1 MKKALSLLMAALF
14 LVLCLPVTA
23 LAEGKTPPGAIYG
36 NYDKEATAYI
46 WQFGEMAAGES
57 PTAVSYSDAY
67 ASIRAGL
74 AAGDSISSGGI
85 AFTGA
90 GCLEPND
97 TKGFASA
104 AESGRYLLVRPAV
117 SGTLEICVRFDKA
130 SNTRKCRIYYQD
142 LGELD
147 SVEAAADLSGL
158 NKNGTEIGTATT
170 SDPVTWQL
178 SLTAGHVYGFV
189 TYNDSPAQITALRLL
204 TTEVPGGPG
213 EGGEEGGSGSGE
225 MPAPAGDAVTGVWDD
240 SHTAYRWTFGK
251 TTAVETS
258 AIYDAAPSGENAPAL
273 RLGMAAGDHTDASG
287 LHLAGYG
294 VSDDGITAASTGRY
308 LLVKPAQNGTI
319 QMSLSATLSGGKPKA
334 RIYTADLGE
343 VELAAADLTQLQ
355 KAGDPL
361 AAVETTSGSDSGTMS
376 LQAGHVYGFAVYAV
390 NASDILLYD
399 LSFTPESDQPE
410 PEPEP
415 EPEPKPEPEP
425 EDPYKPSGTSQTEFT
440 FEESDTA
447 AWTLSSASV
456 TADAHGGSNG
466 LTINKNGSASIT
478 VNDLPQG
485 SYTVSLW
492 AKGSANGARMSVS
505 GTGGPDSVLKLDNAL
520 SGQDGWVQA
529 AHRNVLVYNGQ
540 MTLTFVNY
548 TDGLSLDDIQITL
561 DANDNNPVSNWD
573 FESGLDGWETSGTVA
588 LTDAADTGS
597 QAVQL
602 ADQSEVHQ
610 TISVQPD
617 TDYIAT
623 VRMKVDVEDTFTS
636 TEQYSLDGSTLM
648 GLLVER
654 TSTGNR
660 VNLGV
665 RGVDGTVLRQAP
677 SATAGYSL
685 VTIAF
690 HTGPNQTQVELYA
703 NTIFD
708 EAYKDSVTVH
718 ENTFGSEN
726 PYPNGWQRPNP
737 DQVDTTHLA
746 DDWTSNGSHFAYVD
760 NFDVFQVDNTYIKG
774 ADMSF
779 LQVIEDCGGKYFAN
793 GVQQDALRI
802 LSNHG
807 VNSVLGMIFVHSG
820 NEVYTWDTLTHLGTS
835 VTGFDGE
842 YVTGRQQV
850 VGYFDE
856 THTTALALR
865 CQELGMTF
873 TPSFHYSDTW
883 ISAAKAHMPYEWLE
897 TDYEGNLS
905 NPDIEML
912 GTAVYNYVY
921 DFLTGMKEAGVD
933 NVITV
938 KNGNEQNGG
947 LLFPVASGISQNHA
961 AIITASSRAVRQVY
975 PGAIN
980 TIHTNTGYDPKQLES
995 FFGRL
1000 LGYGAEFDG
1009 MGFSLYGGRDTSV
1022 QLTMMK
1028 AALADDTL
1036 ADYDYINVET
1046 GFSYSSNRSLI
1057 GFDGAMGLTQYFD
1070 ISPNGQYNY
1079 LLNYIQA
1086 PMDVPNPT
1094 GVTRGFYYWNSE
1106 AIGVYGAGHKL
1117 GEAISGTQRALFN
1130 GGDASVQE
1138 MGCSQPGKSGDMTE
1152 GMYAYLHRGTAKA
1165 VSGEVYTPLS
1175 TTADTHNV
1183 AEPASLTLSQETMTL
1198 RVGEW
1203 QRLQQTIAPENALL
1217 SRYHIAY
1224 TSSDPSIARV
1234 YESGVVEGCKPGI
1247 ATVTA
1252 TVGGVSDTVQVT
1264 VGEPVAASGMT
1275 VTYCLLREG
1284 EEVETG
1290 TVTDGMTLNT
1300 APYDSIRFST
1310 SLAGEPASSEVLWTM
1325 DASESASWYGDT
1337 WQTKDGVMR
1346 TLATE
1351 LSSARTVPAVQMDTR
1366 AAGTVQVK
1374 AAAANDGPE
1383 LDFTVR
1389 IVETPLTALEIAGDT
1404 TVRSGRT
1411 LQLQAVL
1418 TPTDATFYKINWTSS
1433 NTAVAT
1439 VDANGKVTALSPG
1452 TVQITATSDQYPA
1465 ISDSIT
1471 LEVTPILVEQLMLSH
1486 TTMAIQTGSS
1496 KTLSVT
1502 VTPANAHD
1510 PSVTWSVEP
1519 GGEAYISVDQNGTVT
1534 ALAEGAGTITAT
1546 ANDGSGVTAS
1556 CTVTVQS
1563 NPIPATGMELSE
1575 EEVWIRS
1582 NYFSPD
1588 TAGRGDAEPVYQLTA
1603 HFTPDLATNTDVTW
1617 TSDNEA
1623 VATVDANGVV
1633 TAHQGGIAT
1642 ITAVAADGG
1651 FTDSAVVHVPVISDD
1666 WENYMPD
1673 TSGGF
1678 TDGNTFTFAVVEN
1691 GIEGQSLQAKVSSST
1706 GSATSQNRRKF
1717 SAVSGDT
1724 VVVDF
1729 DWNVGHFTSDKHYRG
1744 AHISLEDANGN
1755 SWLALAAFPK
1765 RDGKQAPMAYYY
1777 KDGSTAFP
1785 SSGKNFNY
1793 IHGGLGPK
1801 ATFADCKVLDG
1812 LLTGDDQIYHIRVTL
1827 DFTTRTISFTVTDA
1841 ADPSKSQTVSDLA
1854 MDPSIDYADN
1864 VGALVF
1870 SHYFSSAASWTTS
1883 IDNFSVYGTS
1893 VAPASIEYTVDCVN
1907 LNAVDGIKL
1916 VPVEG
1921 ALSATAKLSPTV
1933 YPTAADQT
1941 VIYTVS
1947 DELKDWITVASDG
1960 TITIKPDKNV
1970 LYDQAATVDKVSG
1983 SIRIQSAVDET
1994 IFQDVKVLVGPPNT
2008 NEKLTLTVNGTEYS
2022 ETAMQFPVG
2031 QAVDLGFA
2039 ATGGDGNSDL
2049 FRYKWTTAENTAGAI
2064 LDGNTL
2070 TAKQEG
2076 TVTLNFVIDFFRG
2089 ETTKTI
2095 ELVFADKAEPP
2106 VDPDEPDSPEE
2117 GGDPSDPD
2125 QPDTPQGGGDS
2136 SGPEQPTPAEP
2147 QQPDQGDSGQTT
2159 SRPDDKKAV
2168 TAQNVSEISEPNSIT
2183 QPSSIPQTAD
2193 PFPLGLCL
2201 LITAAS
2207 FGALIL
2213 LLLLKYDRRSTQNK

>member
-158 NKNGTEIGTATT
+158 NKNETEIGTATT

-258 AIYDAAPSGENAPAL
+258 AIYDAAPSGGNAPAL
-273 RLGMAAGDHTDASG
+273 CLGMAAGDHTDASG

-399 LSFTPESDQPE
+399 LSFTPKSDQPE

-492 AKGSANGARMSVS
+492 AKGSASGARMSVS

-520 SGQDGWVQA
+520 SGQGGWVQA

-726 PYPNGWQRPNP
+726 PYPNGWQRPDP
-737 DQVDTTHLA
+737 DQVDVTHLA
-746 DDWTSNGSHFAYVD
+746 DGWTSNGSRFAYVD

-1009 MGFSLYGGRDTSV
+1009 MGFSLYGGRDALISDLLREEWGFDGYFVSDCGAVKDFHKGHKVTNTVEES
-1022 QLTMMK
+1022 
-1028 AALADDTL
+1028 AALALTSGCDLNCGQVYPHMRQALAMGLVTEEDVDAAVTHLMMTRMRLGMFDKDCPFDAIPYEENDTPAHHAAAL
-1036 ADYDYINVET
+1036 TAAEECLVLLKNDGLLPLDAKACKTIAVIGPNADTVEILKGNYNGTATEHYTLLDGIRAVAKQGNPDVRIMVSAGCHLWRENVEALAEPDDRRSEAVAMARRADVVILCIGLNGTLEGEEGDANNSYAGADKADLLLPLPQRRLIQEVAAVGKPIVLINAT
-1046 GFSYSSNRSLI
+1046 GSAMALGTEADLCNAVLQTWYPGQMGGLAVGRAIFGQVNPSGKLPVTFYRTTEELPPFTDYAMQGRTYRFMEHEPLYPFGYGLSYSTFAYTDLTAETTPDGGCTLRAVVTNMSRRAGTDVAQVYVRLIGAAGRVPNRSLTA
-1057 GFDGAMGLTQYFD
+1057 FRRVTLEQ
-1070 ISPNGQYNY
+1070 GQ
-1079 LLNYIQA
+1079 IEE
-1086 PMDVPNPT
+1086 
-1094 GVTRGFYYWNSE
+1094 VTFTLPKTAFAEYD
-1106 AIGVYGAGHKL
+1106 AL
-1117 GEAISGTQRALFN
+1117 GR
-1130 GGDASVQE
+1130 
-1138 MGCSQPGKSGDMTE
+1138 
-1152 GMYAYLHRGTAKA
+1152 
-1165 VSGEVYTPLS
+1165 EVYT
-1175 TTADTHNV
+1175 A
-1183 AEPASLTLSQETMTL
+1183 AEA
-1198 RVGEW
+1198 
-1203 QRLQQTIAPENALL
+1203 
-1217 SRYHIAY
+1217 
-1224 TSSDPSIARV
+1224 
-1234 YESGVVEGCKPGI
+1234 
-1247 ATVTA
+1247 
-1252 TVGGVSDTVQVT
+1252 
-1264 VGEPVAASGMT
+1264 
-1275 VTYCLLREG
+1275 
-1284 EEVETG
+1284 
-1290 TVTDGMTLNT
+1290 
-1300 APYDSIRFST
+1300 
-1310 SLAGEPASSEVLWTM
+1310 
-1325 DASESASWYGDT
+1325 
-1337 WQTKDGVMR
+1337 
-1346 TLATE
+1346 E
-1351 LSSARTVPAVQMDTR
+1351 LSLGGGQPDARTVTLTG
-1366 AAGTVQVK
+1366 AAI
-1374 AAAANDGPE
+1374 P
-1383 LDFTVR
+1383 
-1389 IVETPLTALEIAGDT
+1389 
-1404 TVRSGRT
+1404 
-1411 LQLQAVL
+1411 
-1418 TPTDATFYKINWTSS
+1418 
-1433 NTAVAT
+1433 
-1439 VDANGKVTALSPG
+1439 
-1452 TVQITATSDQYPA
+1452 
-1465 ISDSIT
+1465 
-1471 LEVTPILVEQLMLSH
+1471 
-1486 TTMAIQTGSS
+1486 
-1496 KTLSVT
+1496 T
-1502 VTPANAHD
+1502 VT
-1510 PSVTWSVEP
+1510 
-1519 GGEAYISVDQNGTVT
+1519 IK
-1534 ALAEGAGTITAT
+1534 L
-1546 ANDGSGVTAS
+1546 
-1556 CTVTVQS
+1556 
-1563 NPIPATGMELSE
+1563 
-1575 EEVWIRS
+1575 
-1582 NYFSPD
+1582 
-1588 TAGRGDAEPVYQLTA
+1588 
-1603 HFTPDLATNTDVTW
+1603 
-1617 TSDNEA
+1617 
-1623 VATVDANGVV
+1623 
-1633 TAHQGGIAT
+1633 
-1642 ITAVAADGG
+1642 
-1651 FTDSAVVHVPVISDD
+1651 
-1666 WENYMPD
+1666 
-1673 TSGGF
+1673 
-1678 TDGNTFTFAVVEN
+1678 
-1691 GIEGQSLQAKVSSST
+1691 
-1706 GSATSQNRRKF
+1706 
-1717 SAVSGDT
+1717 
-1724 VVVDF
+1724 
-1729 DWNVGHFTSDKHYRG
+1729 
-1744 AHISLEDANGN
+1744 
-1755 SWLALAAFPK
+1755 
-1765 RDGKQAPMAYYY
+1765 
-1777 KDGSTAFP
+1777 
-1785 SSGKNFNY
+1785 
-1793 IHGGLGPK
+1793 GGL
-1801 ATFADCKVLDG
+1801 
-1812 LLTGDDQIYHIRVTL
+1812 Q
-1827 DFTTRTISFTVTDA
+1827 
-1841 ADPSKSQTVSDLA
+1841 
-1854 MDPSIDYADN
+1854 
-1864 VGALVF
+1864 
-1870 SHYFSSAASWTTS
+1870 
-1883 IDNFSVYGTS
+1883 
-1893 VAPASIEYTVDCVN
+1893 
-1907 LNAVDGIKL
+1907 
-1916 VPVEG
+1916 
-1921 ALSATAKLSPTV
+1921 
-1933 YPTAADQT
+1933 
-1941 VIYTVS
+1941 
-1947 DELKDWITVASDG
+1947 
-1960 TITIKPDKNV
+1960 
-1970 LYDQAATVDKVSG
+1970 
-1983 SIRIQSAVDET
+1983 
-1994 IFQDVKVLVGPPNT
+1994 
-2008 NEKLTLTVNGTEYS
+2008 
-2022 ETAMQFPVG
+2022 
-2031 QAVDLGFA
+2031 
-2039 ATGGDGNSDL
+2039 
-2049 FRYKWTTAENTAGAI
+2049 
-2064 LDGNTL
+2064 
-2070 TAKQEG
+2070 
-2076 TVTLNFVIDFFRG
+2076 
-2089 ETTKTI
+2089 
-2095 ELVFADKAEPP
+2095 
-2106 VDPDEPDSPEE
+2106 
-2117 GGDPSDPD
+2117 
-2125 QPDTPQGGGDS
+2125 
-2136 SGPEQPTPAEP
+2136 
-2147 QQPDQGDSGQTT
+2147 
-2159 SRPDDKKAV
+2159 
-2168 TAQNVSEISEPNSIT
+2168 
-2183 QPSSIPQTAD
+2183 
-2193 PFPLGLCL
+2193 
-2201 LITAAS
+2201 
-2207 FGALIL
+2207 
-2213 LLLLKYDRRSTQNK
+2213 

>member
-1 MKKALSLLMAALF
+1 M
-14 LVLCLPVTA
+14 
-23 LAEGKTPPGAIYG
+23 
-36 NYDKEATAYI
+36 
-46 WQFGEMAAGES
+46 
-57 PTAVSYSDAY
+57 
-67 ASIRAGL
+67 
-74 AAGDSISSGGI
+74 
-85 AFTGA
+85 
-90 GCLEPND
+90 
-97 TKGFASA
+97 
-104 AESGRYLLVRPAV
+104 
-117 SGTLEICVRFDKA
+117 
-130 SNTRKCRIYYQD
+130 
-142 LGELD
+142 
-147 SVEAAADLSGL
+147 
-158 NKNGTEIGTATT
+158 
-170 SDPVTWQL
+170 
-178 SLTAGHVYGFV
+178 
-189 TYNDSPAQITALRLL
+189 
-204 TTEVPGGPG
+204 
-213 EGGEEGGSGSGE
+213 
-225 MPAPAGDAVTGVWDD
+225 
-240 SHTAYRWTFGK
+240 
-251 TTAVETS
+251 
-258 AIYDAAPSGENAPAL
+258 
-273 RLGMAAGDHTDASG
+273 
-287 LHLAGYG
+287 
-294 VSDDGITAASTGRY
+294 
-308 LLVKPAQNGTI
+308 
-319 QMSLSATLSGGKPKA
+319 
-334 RIYTADLGE
+334 
-343 VELAAADLTQLQ
+343 
-355 KAGDPL
+355 
-361 AAVETTSGSDSGTMS
+361 
-376 LQAGHVYGFAVYAV
+376 
-390 NASDILLYD
+390 
-399 LSFTPESDQPE
+399 
-410 PEPEP
+410 
-415 EPEPKPEPEP
+415 
-425 EDPYKPSGTSQTEFT
+425 
-440 FEESDTA
+440 
-447 AWTLSSASV
+447 
-456 TADAHGGSNG
+456 
-466 LTINKNGSASIT
+466 
-478 VNDLPQG
+478 
-485 SYTVSLW
+485 
-492 AKGSANGARMSVS
+492 
-505 GTGGPDSVLKLDNAL
+505 
-520 SGQDGWVQA
+520 
-529 AHRNVLVYNGQ
+529 
-540 MTLTFVNY
+540 
-548 TDGLSLDDIQITL
+548 
-561 DANDNNPVSNWD
+561 
-573 FESGLDGWETSGTVA
+573 
-588 LTDAADTGS
+588 
-597 QAVQL
+597 
-602 ADQSEVHQ
+602 
-610 TISVQPD
+610 
-617 TDYIAT
+617 
-623 VRMKVDVEDTFTS
+623 
-636 TEQYSLDGSTLM
+636 
-648 GLLVER
+648 
-654 TSTGNR
+654 
-660 VNLGV
+660 
-665 RGVDGTVLRQAP
+665 
-677 SATAGYSL
+677 
-685 VTIAF
+685 
-690 HTGPNQTQVELYA
+690 
-703 NTIFD
+703 
-708 EAYKDSVTVH
+708 
-718 ENTFGSEN
+718 
-726 PYPNGWQRPNP
+726 
-737 DQVDTTHLA
+737 
-746 DDWTSNGSHFAYVD
+746 
-760 NFDVFQVDNTYIKG
+760 
-774 ADMSF
+774 
-779 LQVIEDCGGKYFAN
+779 
-793 GVQQDALRI
+793 
-802 LSNHG
+802 
-807 VNSVLGMIFVHSG
+807 
-820 NEVYTWDTLTHLGTS
+820 
-835 VTGFDGE
+835 
-842 YVTGRQQV
+842 
-850 VGYFDE
+850 
-856 THTTALALR
+856 
-865 CQELGMTF
+865 
-873 TPSFHYSDTW
+873 
-883 ISAAKAHMPYEWLE
+883 
-897 TDYEGNLS
+897 
-905 NPDIEML
+905 
-912 GTAVYNYVY
+912 
-921 DFLTGMKEAGVD
+921 
-933 NVITV
+933 
-938 KNGNEQNGG
+938 
-947 LLFPVASGISQNHA
+947 ASGISQNHA

-1252 TVGGVSDTVQVT
+1252 TVGGVSDNVQVT

-1510 PSVTWSVEP
+1510 PSVTWSVES

-1534 ALAEGAGTITAT
+1534 ALAEGTGTVTAT

-1556 CTVTVQS
+1556 CTVVVQS
-1563 NPIPATGMELSE
+1563 DPIPATGMELSE

-1729 DWNVGHFTSDKHYRG
+1729 DWNVGHFTPDKHYRG

-1755 SWLALAAFPK
+1755 SWLALAAFPTL
-1765 RDGKQAPMAYYY
+1765 DGKQAPMAYYY

-1827 DFTTRTISFTVTDA
+1827 DFTTRKISFTVTDA

-1854 MDPSIDYADN
+1854 MDPSVDYADN

-2049 FRYKWTTAENTAGAI
+2049 FRYKWTIAENTAGAI

-2117 GGDPSDPD
+2117 GGDSSDPD

>member
-1 MKKALSLLMAALF
+1 MKKALSLLMATLF

-23 LAEGKTPPGAIYG
+23 LAEGKTQPGAICG
-36 NYDKEATAYI
+36 SYDSEAVAYV
-46 WQFGEMAAGES
+46 WQFGDTNAETTTTINYEDDYAA
-57 PTAVSYSDAY
+57 
-67 ASIRAGL
+67 IRVGL
-74 AAGDSISSGGI
+74 AAGDSISSSGI

-90 GCLEPND
+90 GCLEPD
-97 TKGFASA
+97 DAVGLASA

-117 SGTLEICVRFDKA
+117 DGTLEVTVQFAEA
-130 SNTRKCRIYYQD
+130 SGSRECRIYYQD
-142 LGELD
+142 FGEQGSL
-147 SVEAAADLSGL
+147 EAVQDLSSL
-158 NKNGTEIGTATT
+158 NKNGTEMGTATT
-170 SDPVTWQL
+170 QEPATWQL
-178 SLTAGHVYGFV
+178 SLTAGHVYGLV
-189 TYNDSPAQITALRLL
+189 TYNDSPAQIAALRLL
-204 TTEVPGGPG
+204 TTETPEVPGEDG
-213 EGGEEGGSGSGE
+213 EEENVEDDGEDDGGE
-225 MPAPAGDAVTGVWDD
+225 APLPTGPAVTGAWSDD
-240 SHTAYRWTFGK
+240 SIRYSWTFGEIS
-251 TTAVETS
+251 AVETQT
-258 AIYDAAPSGENAPAL
+258 IYDAAVQDENEPAL
-273 RLGMAAGDHTDASG
+273 RLGVAAGDRTDADG

-294 VSDDGITAASTGRY
+294 VSDDGVTAASTGRY
-308 LLVKPAQNGTI
+308 LLVKPVQNGTI

-343 VELAAADLTQLQ
+343 VELNAADLSQL
-355 KAGDPL
+355 KKPDNPL
-361 AAVETTSGSDSGTMS
+361 DALVAVETTTGSDSGTLF

-390 NASDILLYD
+390 NASDILIYD
-399 LSFTPESDQPE
+399 LSFVPEANQPDPEPSPE
-410 PEPEP
+410 PEPE
-415 EPEPKPEPEP
+415 EPYE
-425 EDPYKPSGTSQTEFT
+425 PSGTSQTEFT
-440 FEESDTA
+440 FESTDTA
-447 AWTLSSASV
+447 AWALSNAAV
-456 TADAHGGSNG
+456 TADAHSGSSG
-466 LTINKNGSASIT
+466 LTVNKDGSASIT
-478 VNDLPQG
+478 VTNLPQG

-492 AKGSANGARMSVS
+492 AKGSASGARMSVS

-520 SGQDGWVQA
+520 SGQGGWVQA

-726 PYPNGWQRPNP
+726 PYPNGWQRPDP
-737 DQVDTTHLA
+737 DQVDVTHLA
-746 DDWTSNGSHFAYVD
+746 DGWTSNGSRFAYVD

-1198 RVGEW
+1198 RVGER

-1284 EEVETG
+1284 KEVETG

-1300 APYDSIRFST
+1300 APYDSIRFSM

-1510 PSVTWSVEP
+1510 PSVTWSVES

-1534 ALAEGAGTITAT
+1534 ALAEGTGTVTAT

-1556 CTVTVQS
+1556 CTVVVQS
-1563 NPIPATGMELSE
+1563 DPIPATGMELSE
-1575 EEVWIRS
+1575 DEVWIRS

-1588 TAGRGDAEPVYQLTA
+1588 AAGRGDAEPVYQLTA

-1691 GIEGQSLQAKVSSST
+1691 GIEGQSLQAKVGSST
-1706 GSATSQNRRKF
+1706 GSATSQNQRKF

-1729 DWNVGHFTSDKHYRG
+1729 DWNVGHFTPDTHYRG

-1755 SWLALAAFPK
+1755 SWLALAAFPTL
-1765 RDGKQAPMAYYY
+1765 DGKQAPMAYYY

-1793 IHGGLGPK
+1793 IHGGLGPNA
-1801 ATFADCKVLDG
+1801 ATFADCEELDG

-1827 DFTTRTISFTVTDA
+1827 NFTGRTISFTVTDA
-1841 ADPSKSQTVSDLA
+1841 ADPSKSQTVSDLP
-1854 MDPSIDYADN
+1854 MDP
-1864 VGALVF
+1864 
-1870 SHYFSSAASWTTS
+1870 
-1883 IDNFSVYGTS
+1883 
-1893 VAPASIEYTVDCVN
+1893 TVDYCQQT
-1907 LNAVDGIKL
+1907 D
-1916 VPVEG
+1916 VPRG
-1921 ALSATAKLSPTV
+1921 AS
-1933 YPTAADQT
+1933 
-1941 VIYTVS
+1941 
-1947 DELKDWITVASDG
+1947 
-1960 TITIKPDKNV
+1960 
-1970 LYDQAATVDKVSG
+1970 
-1983 SIRIQSAVDET
+1983 
-1994 IFQDVKVLVGPPNT
+1994 
-2008 NEKLTLTVNGTEYS
+2008 
-2022 ETAMQFPVG
+2022 
-2031 QAVDLGFA
+2031 
-2039 ATGGDGNSDL
+2039 
-2049 FRYKWTTAENTAGAI
+2049 
-2064 LDGNTL
+2064 
-2070 TAKQEG
+2070 
-2076 TVTLNFVIDFFRG
+2076 
-2089 ETTKTI
+2089 
-2095 ELVFADKAEPP
+2095 
-2106 VDPDEPDSPEE
+2106 
-2117 GGDPSDPD
+2117 
-2125 QPDTPQGGGDS
+2125 
-2136 SGPEQPTPAEP
+2136 
-2147 QQPDQGDSGQTT
+2147 
-2159 SRPDDKKAV
+2159 
-2168 TAQNVSEISEPNSIT
+2168 
-2183 QPSSIPQTAD
+2183 
-2193 PFPLGLCL
+2193 
-2201 LITAAS
+2201 
-2207 FGALIL
+2207 
-2213 LLLLKYDRRSTQNK
+2213 

>member
-1 MKKALSLLMAALF
+1 
-14 LVLCLPVTA
+14 
-23 LAEGKTPPGAIYG
+23 
-36 NYDKEATAYI
+36 
-46 WQFGEMAAGES
+46 
-57 PTAVSYSDAY
+57 
-67 ASIRAGL
+67 
-74 AAGDSISSGGI
+74 
-85 AFTGA
+85 
-90 GCLEPND
+90 
-97 TKGFASA
+97 
-104 AESGRYLLVRPAV
+104 
-117 SGTLEICVRFDKA
+117 
-130 SNTRKCRIYYQD
+130 
-142 LGELD
+142 
-147 SVEAAADLSGL
+147 
-158 NKNGTEIGTATT
+158 
-170 SDPVTWQL
+170 
-178 SLTAGHVYGFV
+178 
-189 TYNDSPAQITALRLL
+189 
-204 TTEVPGGPG
+204 
-213 EGGEEGGSGSGE
+213 
-225 MPAPAGDAVTGVWDD
+225 
-240 SHTAYRWTFGK
+240 
-251 TTAVETS
+251 
-258 AIYDAAPSGENAPAL
+258 
-273 RLGMAAGDHTDASG
+273 
-287 LHLAGYG
+287 
-294 VSDDGITAASTGRY
+294 
-308 LLVKPAQNGTI
+308 
-319 QMSLSATLSGGKPKA
+319 
-334 RIYTADLGE
+334 
-343 VELAAADLTQLQ
+343 
-355 KAGDPL
+355 
-361 AAVETTSGSDSGTMS
+361 
-376 LQAGHVYGFAVYAV
+376 
-390 NASDILLYD
+390 
-399 LSFTPESDQPE
+399 
-410 PEPEP
+410 
-415 EPEPKPEPEP
+415 
-425 EDPYKPSGTSQTEFT
+425 
-440 FEESDTA
+440 
-447 AWTLSSASV
+447 
-456 TADAHGGSNG
+456 
-466 LTINKNGSASIT
+466 
-478 VNDLPQG
+478 
-485 SYTVSLW
+485 
-492 AKGSANGARMSVS
+492 
-505 GTGGPDSVLKLDNAL
+505 
-520 SGQDGWVQA
+520 
-529 AHRNVLVYNGQ
+529 
-540 MTLTFVNY
+540 
-548 TDGLSLDDIQITL
+548 
-561 DANDNNPVSNWD
+561 
-573 FESGLDGWETSGTVA
+573 
-588 LTDAADTGS
+588 
-597 QAVQL
+597 
-602 ADQSEVHQ
+602 
-610 TISVQPD
+610 
-617 TDYIAT
+617 
-623 VRMKVDVEDTFTS
+623 
-636 TEQYSLDGSTLM
+636 
-648 GLLVER
+648 
-654 TSTGNR
+654 
-660 VNLGV
+660 
-665 RGVDGTVLRQAP
+665 
-677 SATAGYSL
+677 
-685 VTIAF
+685 
-690 HTGPNQTQVELYA
+690 
-703 NTIFD
+703 
-708 EAYKDSVTVH
+708 
-718 ENTFGSEN
+718 
-726 PYPNGWQRPNP
+726 
-737 DQVDTTHLA
+737 
-746 DDWTSNGSHFAYVD
+746 
-760 NFDVFQVDNTYIKG
+760 
-774 ADMSF
+774 
-779 LQVIEDCGGKYFAN
+779 
-793 GVQQDALRI
+793 
-802 LSNHG
+802 
-807 VNSVLGMIFVHSG
+807 
-820 NEVYTWDTLTHLGTS
+820 
-835 VTGFDGE
+835 
-842 YVTGRQQV
+842 
-850 VGYFDE
+850 
-856 THTTALALR
+856 
-865 CQELGMTF
+865 
-873 TPSFHYSDTW
+873 
-883 ISAAKAHMPYEWLE
+883 
-897 TDYEGNLS
+897 
-905 NPDIEML
+905 
-912 GTAVYNYVY
+912 
-921 DFLTGMKEAGVD
+921 
-933 NVITV
+933 
-938 KNGNEQNGG
+938 
-947 LLFPVASGISQNHA
+947 
-961 AIITASSRAVRQVY
+961 
-975 PGAIN
+975 
-980 TIHTNTGYDPKQLES
+980 
-995 FFGRL
+995 
-1000 LGYGAEFDG
+1000 
-1009 MGFSLYGGRDTSV
+1009 
-1022 QLTMMK
+1022 
-1028 AALADDTL
+1028 
-1036 ADYDYINVET
+1036 
-1046 GFSYSSNRSLI
+1046 
-1057 GFDGAMGLTQYFD
+1057 
-1070 ISPNGQYNY
+1070 
-1079 LLNYIQA
+1079 
-1086 PMDVPNPT
+1086 
-1094 GVTRGFYYWNSE
+1094 
-1106 AIGVYGAGHKL
+1106 
-1117 GEAISGTQRALFN
+1117 
-1130 GGDASVQE
+1130 
-1138 MGCSQPGKSGDMTE
+1138 MTE

-1198 RVGEW
+1198 RVGER

-1389 IVETPLTALEIAGDT
+1389 IVETPLTVLEIAGDT

-1418 TPTDATFYKINWTSS
+1418 TPTNATFYKINWTSS

-1510 PSVTWSVEP
+1510 SSVTWSVEP

-1588 TAGRGDAEPVYQLTA
+1588 TEGRGDAEPVYQLTA

-1729 DWNVGHFTSDKHYRG
+1729 DWNVGHFTPDKHYRG

-1755 SWLALAAFPK
+1755 SWLALAAFPTL
-1765 RDGKQAPMAYYY
+1765 DGKQAPMAYYY

-1801 ATFADCKVLDG
+1801 ATFADCEVLDG

-1827 DFTTRTISFTVTDA
+1827 DFTIRTISFTVTDA
-1841 ADPSKSQTVSDLA
+1841 ADPSKSQTVSDLD
-1854 MDPSIDYADN
+1854 MDTSVDYADN

-1983 SIRIQSAVDET
+1983 SIRIQSAVDEM

-2008 NEKLTLTVNGTEYS
+2008 NEKLTLTVNGTECS

-2049 FRYKWTTAENTAGAI
+2049 FRYKWTIAENTAGAI

-2136 SGPEQPTPAEP
+2136 SSPEQPTPAEP

-2168 TAQNVSEISEPNSIT
+2168 TAQNVSEISEPDSIT

>member
-1 MKKALSLLMAALF
+1 M
-14 LVLCLPVTA
+14 
-23 LAEGKTPPGAIYG
+23 
-36 NYDKEATAYI
+36 
-46 WQFGEMAAGES
+46 
-57 PTAVSYSDAY
+57 
-67 ASIRAGL
+67 
-74 AAGDSISSGGI
+74 
-85 AFTGA
+85 
-90 GCLEPND
+90 
-97 TKGFASA
+97 
-104 AESGRYLLVRPAV
+104 
-117 SGTLEICVRFDKA
+117 
-130 SNTRKCRIYYQD
+130 
-142 LGELD
+142 
-147 SVEAAADLSGL
+147 
-158 NKNGTEIGTATT
+158 
-170 SDPVTWQL
+170 
-178 SLTAGHVYGFV
+178 
-189 TYNDSPAQITALRLL
+189 
-204 TTEVPGGPG
+204 
-213 EGGEEGGSGSGE
+213 
-225 MPAPAGDAVTGVWDD
+225 
-240 SHTAYRWTFGK
+240 
-251 TTAVETS
+251 
-258 AIYDAAPSGENAPAL
+258 
-273 RLGMAAGDHTDASG
+273 
-287 LHLAGYG
+287 
-294 VSDDGITAASTGRY
+294 STH
-308 LLVKPAQNGTI
+308 A
-319 QMSLSATLSGGKPKA
+319 
-334 RIYTADLGE
+334 
-343 VELAAADLTQLQ
+343 
-355 KAGDPL
+355 
-361 AAVETTSGSDSGTMS
+361 
-376 LQAGHVYGFAVYAV
+376 
-390 NASDILLYD
+390 
-399 LSFTPESDQPE
+399 
-410 PEPEP
+410 
-415 EPEPKPEPEP
+415 
-425 EDPYKPSGTSQTEFT
+425 
-440 FEESDTA
+440 
-447 AWTLSSASV
+447 
-456 TADAHGGSNG
+456 
-466 LTINKNGSASIT
+466 
-478 VNDLPQG
+478 
-485 SYTVSLW
+485 
-492 AKGSANGARMSVS
+492 
-505 GTGGPDSVLKLDNAL
+505 
-520 SGQDGWVQA
+520 
-529 AHRNVLVYNGQ
+529 
-540 MTLTFVNY
+540 
-548 TDGLSLDDIQITL
+548 
-561 DANDNNPVSNWD
+561 
-573 FESGLDGWETSGTVA
+573 
-588 LTDAADTGS
+588 
-597 QAVQL
+597 
-602 ADQSEVHQ
+602 
-610 TISVQPD
+610 
-617 TDYIAT
+617 
-623 VRMKVDVEDTFTS
+623 
-636 TEQYSLDGSTLM
+636 
-648 GLLVER
+648 
-654 TSTGNR
+654 
-660 VNLGV
+660 
-665 RGVDGTVLRQAP
+665 
-677 SATAGYSL
+677 
-685 VTIAF
+685 
-690 HTGPNQTQVELYA
+690 
-703 NTIFD
+703 
-708 EAYKDSVTVH
+708 
-718 ENTFGSEN
+718 
-726 PYPNGWQRPNP
+726 
-737 DQVDTTHLA
+737 
-746 DDWTSNGSHFAYVD
+746 
-760 NFDVFQVDNTYIKG
+760 
-774 ADMSF
+774 
-779 LQVIEDCGGKYFAN
+779 
-793 GVQQDALRI
+793 
-802 LSNHG
+802 
-807 VNSVLGMIFVHSG
+807 
-820 NEVYTWDTLTHLGTS
+820 
-835 VTGFDGE
+835 
-842 YVTGRQQV
+842 
-850 VGYFDE
+850 
-856 THTTALALR
+856 
-865 CQELGMTF
+865 
-873 TPSFHYSDTW
+873 
-883 ISAAKAHMPYEWLE
+883 
-897 TDYEGNLS
+897 
-905 NPDIEML
+905 
-912 GTAVYNYVY
+912 
-921 DFLTGMKEAGVD
+921 
-933 NVITV
+933 
-938 KNGNEQNGG
+938 NGG

-1198 RVGEW
+1198 RVGER

-1418 TPTDATFYKINWTSS
+1418 TPTNATFYKINWTSS

-1510 PSVTWSVEP
+1510 SSVTWSVEP

-1588 TAGRGDAEPVYQLTA
+1588 TEGRGDAEPVYQLTA

-1673 TSGGF
+1673 TSDGF

-1717 SAVSGDT
+1717 SAVSSDT

-1827 DFTTRTISFTVTDA
+1827 DFTTRKISFTVTDA
-1841 ADPSKSQTVSDLA
+1841 ADPSKSQTVSDLD
-1854 MDPSIDYADN
+1854 MDPSVDYADN
-1864 VGALVF
+1864 VGTLVF

-1947 DELKDWITVASDG
+1947 DELKDWITVANDG
-1960 TITIKPDKNV
+1960 TITIMPDKNV

-2008 NEKLTLTVNGTEYS
+2008 NEKLTLTVNGTECS

-2049 FRYKWTTAENTAGAI
+2049 FRYKWTIAENTAGAI

-2136 SGPEQPTPAEP
+2136 SSPEQPTPAEP

>member
-1 MKKALSLLMAALF
+1 
-14 LVLCLPVTA
+14 
-23 LAEGKTPPGAIYG
+23 
-36 NYDKEATAYI
+36 
-46 WQFGEMAAGES
+46 
-57 PTAVSYSDAY
+57 
-67 ASIRAGL
+67 
-74 AAGDSISSGGI
+74 
-85 AFTGA
+85 
-90 GCLEPND
+90 
-97 TKGFASA
+97 
-104 AESGRYLLVRPAV
+104 
-117 SGTLEICVRFDKA
+117 
-130 SNTRKCRIYYQD
+130 
-142 LGELD
+142 
-147 SVEAAADLSGL
+147 
-158 NKNGTEIGTATT
+158 
-170 SDPVTWQL
+170 
-178 SLTAGHVYGFV
+178 
-189 TYNDSPAQITALRLL
+189 
-204 TTEVPGGPG
+204 
-213 EGGEEGGSGSGE
+213 
-225 MPAPAGDAVTGVWDD
+225 
-240 SHTAYRWTFGK
+240 
-251 TTAVETS
+251 
-258 AIYDAAPSGENAPAL
+258 
-273 RLGMAAGDHTDASG
+273 
-287 LHLAGYG
+287 
-294 VSDDGITAASTGRY
+294 
-308 LLVKPAQNGTI
+308 
-319 QMSLSATLSGGKPKA
+319 
-334 RIYTADLGE
+334 
-343 VELAAADLTQLQ
+343 
-355 KAGDPL
+355 
-361 AAVETTSGSDSGTMS
+361 
-376 LQAGHVYGFAVYAV
+376 
-390 NASDILLYD
+390 
-399 LSFTPESDQPE
+399 
-410 PEPEP
+410 
-415 EPEPKPEPEP
+415 
-425 EDPYKPSGTSQTEFT
+425 
-440 FEESDTA
+440 
-447 AWTLSSASV
+447 
-456 TADAHGGSNG
+456 
-466 LTINKNGSASIT
+466 
-478 VNDLPQG
+478 
-485 SYTVSLW
+485 
-492 AKGSANGARMSVS
+492 
-505 GTGGPDSVLKLDNAL
+505 
-520 SGQDGWVQA
+520 
-529 AHRNVLVYNGQ
+529 
-540 MTLTFVNY
+540 
-548 TDGLSLDDIQITL
+548 
-561 DANDNNPVSNWD
+561 
-573 FESGLDGWETSGTVA
+573 
-588 LTDAADTGS
+588 
-597 QAVQL
+597 
-602 ADQSEVHQ
+602 
-610 TISVQPD
+610 
-617 TDYIAT
+617 
-623 VRMKVDVEDTFTS
+623 
-636 TEQYSLDGSTLM
+636 
-648 GLLVER
+648 
-654 TSTGNR
+654 
-660 VNLGV
+660 
-665 RGVDGTVLRQAP
+665 
-677 SATAGYSL
+677 
-685 VTIAF
+685 
-690 HTGPNQTQVELYA
+690 
-703 NTIFD
+703 
-708 EAYKDSVTVH
+708 
-718 ENTFGSEN
+718 
-726 PYPNGWQRPNP
+726 
-737 DQVDTTHLA
+737 
-746 DDWTSNGSHFAYVD
+746 
-760 NFDVFQVDNTYIKG
+760 
-774 ADMSF
+774 
-779 LQVIEDCGGKYFAN
+779 
-793 GVQQDALRI
+793 
-802 LSNHG
+802 
-807 VNSVLGMIFVHSG
+807 
-820 NEVYTWDTLTHLGTS
+820 
-835 VTGFDGE
+835 
-842 YVTGRQQV
+842 
-850 VGYFDE
+850 
-856 THTTALALR
+856 
-865 CQELGMTF
+865 
-873 TPSFHYSDTW
+873 
-883 ISAAKAHMPYEWLE
+883 
-897 TDYEGNLS
+897 
-905 NPDIEML
+905 
-912 GTAVYNYVY
+912 
-921 DFLTGMKEAGVD
+921 
-933 NVITV
+933 
-938 KNGNEQNGG
+938 
-947 LLFPVASGISQNHA
+947 
-961 AIITASSRAVRQVY
+961 
-975 PGAIN
+975 
-980 TIHTNTGYDPKQLES
+980 
-995 FFGRL
+995 
-1000 LGYGAEFDG
+1000 

-1028 AALADDTL
+1028 VALADDTL

-1510 PSVTWSVEP
+1510 PSVTWSVES

-1534 ALAEGAGTITAT
+1534 ALAEGTGTVTAT

-1556 CTVTVQS
+1556 CTVVVQS
-1563 NPIPATGMELSE
+1563 DPIPATGMELSE

-1729 DWNVGHFTSDKHYRG
+1729 DWNVGHFTPDKHYRG

-1755 SWLALAAFPK
+1755 SWLALAAFPTL
-1765 RDGKQAPMAYYY
+1765 DGKQAPMAYYY

-1827 DFTTRTISFTVTDA
+1827 DFTTRKISFTVTDA

-1854 MDPSIDYADN
+1854 MDPSVDYADN

-2049 FRYKWTTAENTAGAI
+2049 FRYKWTIAENTAGAI